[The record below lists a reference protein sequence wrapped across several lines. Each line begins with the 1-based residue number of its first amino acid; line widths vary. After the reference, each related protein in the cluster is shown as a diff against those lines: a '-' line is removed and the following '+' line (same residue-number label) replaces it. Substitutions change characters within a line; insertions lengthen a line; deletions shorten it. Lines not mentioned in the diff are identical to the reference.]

1 MKAFIARDSDG
12 GLYLYYSNPYSKPPI
27 KSEKILKTE
36 KMWVSLYTPRNT
48 IKIIKIDSMLFPE
61 VKWEDEEPTEIN
73 IEIVNKH
80 Q

>member
-12 GLYLYYSNPYSKPPI
+12 RLFLYSLNPPI
-27 KSEKILKTE
+27 KETTQWVILDGRSD
-36 KMWVSLYTPRNT
+36 MF
-48 IKIIKIDSMLFPE
+48 KIDDKLFPE

-73 IEIVNKH
+73 IEIVSKH